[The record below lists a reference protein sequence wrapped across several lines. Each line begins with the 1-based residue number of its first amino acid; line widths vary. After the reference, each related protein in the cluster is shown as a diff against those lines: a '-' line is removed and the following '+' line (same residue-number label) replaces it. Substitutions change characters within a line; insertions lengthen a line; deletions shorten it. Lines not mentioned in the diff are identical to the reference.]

1 MDKKQQVIDLW
12 RASFDD
18 SEAFI
23 SLFFDRVYKED
34 NVLTIEKDDKIVSA
48 LQMLPYTMTYYG
60 TEISVCYIYAACTS
74 PSERGQGLMRQ
85 LMQEAFG
92 EMKRRDFALTV
103 IIPADPWLF
112 DYYRDLGYTEAFDY
126 SEDTYIRPTEV
137 VWEPEITVVPP
148 EVPLVDT
155 LYAFFDR
162 KLRERTC
169 CLLHTKDN
177 FITLLRDIQ
186 LSGGQVLTALNNQ
199 EQPVGMVFLYPPD
212 EKDLRSEESGS
223 VYIKEILY
231 DDERIKNLLLQ
242 EATLQNKVA
251 KAIYRSPFNGP
262 GTYPLGMARVLDSKR
277 LIRHW
282 VSAHEYSALNPSQLK
297 EMDIQSLT
305 RLLLDYPAREAYM
318 SLMLD

>member
-1 MDKKQQVIDLW
+1 MDKKQQLIDLW

-18 SEAFI
+18 DEAFI
-23 SLFFDRVYKED
+23 SLFFDRVYDKEH
-34 NVLTIEKDDKIVSA
+34 VLTIEKEGRIVSA

-60 TEISVCYIYAACTS
+60 TEISVCYVYAACTLS
-74 PSERGQGLMRQ
+74 SERGQGLMRQ

-92 EMKRRDFALTV
+92 EMKRRDYALTV

-126 SEDTYIRPTEV
+126 SEETYLRPDEPVWAPDLTV
-137 VWEPEITVVPP
+137 VAPEIPST
-148 EVPLVDT
+148 DA

-169 CLLHTKDN
+169 SMLHTEDD
-177 FITLLRDIQ
+177 FVTILRDVQ
-186 LSGGQVLTALNNQ
+186 LSGGQLLAALDDR
-199 EQPVGMVFLYPPD
+199 EQPVGMVFLYPP
-212 EKDLRSEESGS
+212 EKENDAVEKH

-231 DDERIKNLLLQ
+231 QDERVRDLLLQ
-242 EATLQNKVA
+242 EATLQNQVQ
-251 KAIYRSPFNGP
+251 KAVYRTPIGGP
-262 GTYPLGMARVLDSKR
+262 GSYPLGMARVIDKDR

-282 VSAHEYSALNPSQLK
+282 TATHEYAVLNTGQLK
-297 EMDIQSLT
+297 EMDIQTLT
-305 RLLLDYPAREAYM
+305 RFLLDYPAREAYM